1 MEVLPKAVLDVYNG
15 TAEET
20 LYTLAYGNLA
30 GLSVETIKEL
40 KGALDALKKKVGV

>member
-1 MEVLPKAVLDVYNG
+1 MEVLPEAVLEVYNG

-30 GLSVETIKEL
+30 GLFVEAIKEL
-40 KGALDALKKKVGV
+40 KELDALKKKVGV